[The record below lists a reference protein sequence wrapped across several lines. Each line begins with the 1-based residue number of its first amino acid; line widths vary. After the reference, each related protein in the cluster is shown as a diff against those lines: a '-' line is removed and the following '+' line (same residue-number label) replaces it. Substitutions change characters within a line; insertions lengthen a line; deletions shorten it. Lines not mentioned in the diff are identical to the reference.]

1 MEKLARIYKS
11 RAAEIVMLIVL
22 FVMAVIGVDLVVII
36 GIGFIF
42 IMTAITIDWRLANQ
56 EDRVKIRQKF
66 IIYLIFFVLLFAFV
80 LFYAPK

>member
-1 MEKLARIYKS
+1 MEKLARMYKS

-80 LFYAPK
+80 LFFAPK